1 MQEIRQAQDSPAIEP
16 RVNHASTADMCAQCN
31 PPLFQTCWVERSS
44 LHHLLLGFVQIPTQG
59 LTGNKMKD
67 TKLIVI
73 GENINTTRRIRAD
86 SPKIINRGDRY
97 FWLYQGLD
105 GSEGAFDVTEAYP
118 VEAAQKKT
126 GRVGHIGHAVR
137 TRDMEF
143 LSWAILSQVNA
154 GAHIVDLCCDE
165 LSVYPEERKEHM
177 RWLIKAAQSI
187 SDVPYAVDSSD
198 PETIK
203 AGLEVYD
210 RKTSRPAIN
219 SVSLEAGRDVLID
232 IAKEQNCIIF
242 GNGSGSSG
250 MPQNAEERVA
260 NLTKLMEM
268 IDRVG
273 VPHDDVFLDPL
284 VFPVGAGP
292 EFGKHFLDAVKEL
305 RSRFPDV
312 HIFGGLSN
320 VSFGLPRRKLLN
332 HAFITLAIING
343 CDAIMIDPL
352 MNDPNEYVE
361 FKYAADVMTSEDEYA
376 LKFLA
381 YVRGQKK
388 KAAA

>member
-1 MQEIRQAQDSPAIEP
+1 MS
-16 RVNHASTADMCAQCN
+16 
-31 PPLFQTCWVERSS
+31 ER
-44 LHHLLLGFVQIPTQG
+44 
-59 LTGNKMKD
+59 
-67 TKLIVI
+67 KLIVI

-86 SPKIINRGDRY
+86 SPNIVRRGDR
-97 FWLYQGLD
+97 FVWLYKDLD
-105 GSEGAFDVTEAYP
+105 GSQGGFDVTDAYP
-118 VEAAQKKT
+118 REAAQQKT

-137 TRDMEF
+137 TRDMKF
-143 LSWAILSQVNA
+143 LTWAILSQVNA

-165 LSVYPEERKEHM
+165 LSVYPEERKDHM
-177 RWLIKAAQSI
+177 RWLVKAAQSI
-187 SDVPYAVDSSD
+187 AKVPFAIDSSD

-210 RKTSRPAIN
+210 RKHGRPAIN
-219 SVSLEAGRDVLID
+219 SVSLEPGRDVLID
-232 IAKEQNCIIF
+232 LAKEKNCIIF
-242 GNGSGSSG
+242 GNGSGTSG
-250 MPQNAEERVA
+250 MPQDAEERVD
-260 NLTKLMEM
+260 NLTRLMAM
-268 IDRVG
+268 MDKVG
-273 VPHDDVFLDPL
+273 VPHADIFLDPL

-292 EFGKHFLDAVKEL
+292 EYGKHFLDAVKEL
-305 RSRFPDV
+305 RRRLPDV

-361 FKYAADVMTSEDEYA
+361 FKYAADVMTAEDEYA
-376 LKFLA
+376 LNFLS
-381 YVRGQKK
+381 YVRGSK